1 VNVDEYVEK
10 LELQKNDIGFYKC
23 PFCDYTNADA
33 KVVRK
38 HVKSKH
44 LEEIEK
50 ELKKLE
56 SQKSKNNGKKQT
68 GQKKQGKG
76 KKQPKRV
83 RETCVSTQERKDYVL
98 FFCHNHKV
106 RLHLANGEVLEGK
119 CCCKDPYTVL
129 VDVGKGDVV
138 IVNKAYIVKY
148 VPLDLEK
155 L

>member
-1 VNVDEYVEK
+1 MNVDEYVEK

-56 SQKSKNNGKKQT
+56 SQKSKNNGKNKLARKNRAKVKSSQR
-68 GQKKQGKG
+68 GLG
-76 KKQPKRV
+76 KRV
-83 RETCVSTQERKDYVL
+83 LVLKREKIMFYSFAIIIRLGCIWLMVKCWRANAVVRTLILSWLMLEREML
-98 FFCHNHKV
+98 
-106 RLHLANGEVLEGK
+106 LL
-119 CCCKDPYTVL
+119 
-129 VDVGKGDVV
+129 
-138 IVNKAYIVKY
+138 
-148 VPLDLEK
+148 
-155 L
+155 